1 VLVGSRTDCRLYVED
16 GQVMVV
22 VEVLRSSSDVVS
34 SMGDMFFIS
43 LFDPMSCTYRRL
55 GVLTVLPILALSF
68 FPFIPP
74 PPSSLIF
81 HLHGVAL
88 YSPRQLKGC

>member
-1 VLVGSRTDCRLYVED
+1 
-16 GQVMVV
+16 MVV

-74 PPSSLIF
+74 LLSF
-81 HLHGVAL
+81 FTYMV
-88 YSPRQLKGC
+88 SPCTRLGS